1 MVLAALAVLVGAC
14 SSGGPVADRSP
25 PDRSLD
31 ARGTERR
38 ELRVEDAARE
48 GADDVRP
55 ADRSPG
61 GPLRVVTLNLHCLH
75 DQPDLRAQGIALQ
88 LVKLDPD
95 AVALQEICETVGSGG
110 SDNMGT
116 KIAAALKSQSGRD
129 WQLGFAKTHVSW
141 QTATFAGY
149 DEGIGVLAPKGGVLS
164 SGEQLLPQA
173 KDFPRKVAWAKVGS
187 PRGLFYLYS
196 THLTISS
203 DWTERQKQVQ
213 SILTVVNTHLPDGLP
228 QFVAGDFNDKDW
240 SGPLTTMKAGPPAFV
255 DAWATKNPGQPGN
268 SIGCPS
274 PSSRIDY
281 IFVREGAL
289 KSLGVVA
296 QLAMQY
302 QGTCLSDHVGLW
314 AQVYP
319 K

>member
-1 MVLAALAVLVGAC
+1 
-14 SSGGPVADRSP
+14 
-25 PDRSLD
+25 
-31 ARGTERR
+31 
-38 ELRVEDAARE
+38 
-48 GADDVRP
+48 
-55 ADRSPG
+55 
-61 GPLRVVTLNLHCLH
+61 VVTLNLHCLH

-88 LVKLDPD
+88 LAKLDPD

-203 DWTERQKQVQ
+203 DWTERVKQVQ
-213 SILTVVNTHLPDGLP
+213 GILGVVNGHLGDDLP
-228 QFVAGDFNDKDW
+228 QIVAGDFNDIDW
-240 SGPLTTMKAGPPAFV
+240 SGPIQTMKGGPPAFT
-255 DAWATKNPGQPGN
+255 DAWAAKNPGLPGGTF
-268 SIGCPS
+268 GCPS
-274 PSSRIDY
+274 PSARIDY
-281 IFVREGAL
+281 IFVRSA
-289 KSLGVVA
+289 SLGSLDKVELLDA
-296 QLAMQY
+296 QP
-302 QGTCLSDHVGLW
+302 QGVCLSDHLGLF
-314 AQVYP
+314 AELHGA